1 MFKELS
7 QSIRDYAKNQSTD
20 SVKRY
25 YNDIADALDN
35 EEFLQTLS
43 HTEIKRKLEDLQ
55 GNDLHYYINNTYG
68 FDDVLNKV
76 HTNYIAHR
84 ADSDQI
90 ISKFSQE
97 IRDFKEKLQ
106 KSKESLEEIKRVAA
120 DISGTEI
127 LMSYAEYF
135 DEEAEEHKK
144 KSRNW
149 LIGLAMSVI
158 ILVAIIA
165 SLLNIQI
172 FNFSTIEGLLADDI
186 KKAAADNLKIL
197 VFIIKGSIIIAYIQ
211 IPLFIRKNYF
221 AEKHLEQ
228 SSIHRRNVLRA
239 LHAVYKTIS
248 NAEEKDKILT
258 VGATIA
264 FSEPESG
271 FITRKE
277 GAGGDDNIE
286 AILKV
291 IGK

>member
-20 SVKRY
+20 LKKRY

-35 EEFLQTLS
+35 EDFLQTLS
-43 HTEIKRKLEDLQ
+43 NTEALSQLNYLQ
-55 GNDLHYYINNTYG
+55 DNFNYYISSAGNHHDALNTIYI
-68 FDDVLNKV
+68 
-76 HTNYIAHR
+76 NYITYR
-84 ADSDQI
+84 AKSKQN
-90 ISKFSQE
+90 ISKFSQK
-97 IRDFKEKLQ
+97 IRDFEEKIRE
-106 KSKESLEEIKRVAA
+106 SEESLEAIKRVAGN
-120 DISGTEI
+120 ISGAEI
-127 LMSYAEYF
+127 LEKYAEYF
-135 DEEAEEHKK
+135 NKEAEEHKE
-144 KSRNW
+144 KSRKW
-149 LIGLAMSVI
+149 LIGLAISVGI
-158 ILVAIIA
+158 FTAIIA
-165 SLLNIQI
+165 FLLNIQI
-172 FNFSTIEGLLADDI
+172 FDFSTIEGFLAGDI
-186 KKAAADNLKIL
+186 KKAAADNLKTL
-197 VFIIKGSIIIAYIQ
+197 VFIIKGSIIIAYVQ

-248 NAEEKDKILT
+248 NPEEKDKILT

-291 IGK
+291 ISK

>member
-20 SVKRY
+20 LKKRY
-25 YNDIADALDN
+25 YNDIADALDD

-43 HTEIKRKLEDLQ
+43 NTEALNRLNYIQNNFNYEISGTCNYHDAL
-55 GNDLHYYINNTYG
+55 NVIYINYVTY
-68 FDDVLNKV
+68 
-76 HTNYIAHR
+76 R
-84 ADSDQI
+84 AKPKQA
-90 ISKFSQE
+90 ISKISQKV
-97 IRDFKEKLQ
+97 RDFEEKIQ
-106 KSKESLEEIKRVAA
+106 KSEERIDEINRVAA
-120 DISGTEI
+120 ILSGAEI
-127 LMSYAEYF
+127 LEAYANDF
-135 DEEAEEHKK
+135 NEEAEEHKEK
-144 KSRNW
+144 ARKW
-149 LIGLAMSVI
+149 LIGLAISVGI
-158 ILVAIIA
+158 FTAIIA
-165 SLLNIQI
+165 FLLNIQI
-172 FNFSTIEGLLADDI
+172 FDFSTIEGFLAGDI
-186 KKAAADNLKIL
+186 KKAAADNLKTL
-197 VFIIKGSIIIAYIQ
+197 VFIIKGSIIIAYVQ

>member
-7 QSIRDYAKNQSTD
+7 KSIRDYAKEQSTD
-20 SVKRY
+20 SMKRY

-97 IRDFKEKLQ
+97 IRNFKEKLQ
-106 KSKESLEEIKRVAA
+106 KSKESLEEIKRVVA

-291 IGK
+291 ISK

>member
-7 QSIRDYAKNQSTD
+7 RSIRNYAKEQSTD

-43 HTEIKRKLEDLQ
+43 NTETLERLKYLQ
-55 GNDLHYYINNTYG
+55 NNFNYGISGTSNFNNALNTVYINYATY
-68 FDDVLNKV
+68 
-76 HTNYIAHR
+76 R
-84 ADSDQI
+84 AEPKQI
-90 ISKFSQE
+90 ISKFSQK
-97 IRDFKEKLQ
+97 IRDFEEKIQ
-106 KSKESLEEIKRVAA
+106 ESEERIDEINRVAV
-120 DISGTEI
+120 ILSGAEM
-127 LMSYAEYF
+127 LEAYANDF
-135 DEEAEEHKK
+135 NEEAEEHKK
-144 KSRNW
+144 KSIKW
-149 LIGLAMSVI
+149 LIGLAISVI
-158 ILVAIIA
+158 IFIAIIA

-172 FNFSTIEGLLADDI
+172 FNFSTIEELLANDI
-186 KKAAADNLKIL
+186 KKAAADNLKTL
-197 VFIIKGSIIIAYIQ
+197 VLIIKGSIIIAYIQ

-228 SSIHRRNVLRA
+228 SSIHRRNVLKA

>member
-7 QSIRDYAKNQSTD
+7 QSIRDYAKNQSTNLK
-20 SVKRY
+20 KRY

-43 HTEIKRKLEDLQ
+43 NTETLDRLKYLQ
-55 GNDLHYYINNTYG
+55 NDFNYGISRTSNFNDALNTVYISYAT
-68 FDDVLNKV
+68 
-76 HTNYIAHR
+76 YIAE
-84 ADSDQI
+84 SKQI
-90 ISKFSQE
+90 ISKFSQK
-97 IRDFKEKLQ
+97 IRNFEEKIRE
-106 KSKESLEEIKRVAA
+106 SEESLEAIKRVAGN
-120 DISGTEI
+120 ISGAEI
-127 LMSYAEYF
+127 LEKYAEYF
-135 DEEAEEHKK
+135 NKEAEEHKK

-149 LIGLAMSVI
+149 LIGLAVPVVIFVI
-158 ILVAIIA
+158 IVA

-172 FNFSTIEGLLADDI
+172 FDFSTIEGFLAGDI
-186 KKAAADNLKIL
+186 KKAAADNLKTL
-197 VFIIKGSIIIAYIQ
+197 VFIIKGSIIIAYVQ

-248 NAEEKDKILT
+248 NPEEKDKILT

-291 IGK
+291 ISK

>member
-7 QSIRDYAKNQSTD
+7 RSIRNYAKEQSTD

-43 HTEIKRKLEDLQ
+43 NTETLERLKYLQ
-55 GNDLHYYINNTYG
+55 NNFNYGISGTSNFNDALNTVYINYATY
-68 FDDVLNKV
+68 
-76 HTNYIAHR
+76 R
-84 ADSDQI
+84 AEPKQI
-90 ISKFSQE
+90 ISKFSQK
-97 IRDFKEKLQ
+97 IRDFEEKIQ
-106 KSKESLEEIKRVAA
+106 ESEERIDEINRVAV
-120 DISGTEI
+120 ILSGAEM
-127 LMSYAEYF
+127 LEAYANDF
-135 DEEAEEHKK
+135 NEEAEEHKK
-144 KSRNW
+144 KSIKW
-149 LIGLAMSVI
+149 LIGLAISVI
-158 ILVAIIA
+158 IFIAIIA

-172 FNFSTIEGLLADDI
+172 FNFSTIEGLLANDI
-186 KKAAADNLKIL
+186 KKAAADKLKTL
-197 VFIIKGSIIIAYIQ
+197 VLIIKGSIIIAYIQ

-228 SSIHRRNVLRA
+228 SSIHRRNVLKA

>member
-7 QSIRDYAKNQSTD
+7 QSIRDYAKKQSTD

-25 YNDIADALDN
+25 YNDIADALDD
-35 EEFLQTLS
+35 EELLQTLS
-43 HTEIKRKLEDLQ
+43 NTETLDRLKYLQ
-55 GNDLHYYINNTYG
+55 NDFYYGISRTSNYN
-68 FDDVLNKV
+68 DALNIV
-76 HTNYIAHR
+76 YTNYATYR
-84 ADSDQI
+84 SEPKQA
-90 ISKFSQE
+90 ISKFSQK
-97 IRDFKEKLQ
+97 IRDFEEKIR
-106 KSKESLEEIKRVAA
+106 ESEERIDEINRVAA
-120 DISGTEI
+120 TLSGAETLEA
-127 LMSYAEYF
+127 YANDF
-135 DEEAEEHKK
+135 NEEAEEHKN
-144 KSRNW
+144 KSIKW
-149 LIGLAMSVI
+149 LIGLAASVI
-158 ILVAIIA
+158 ILVAIVA

-172 FNFSTIEGLLADDI
+172 FNFSTIEGFLAGDI
-186 KKAAADNLKIL
+186 KKAAADNLKTL
-197 VFIIKGSIIIAYIQ
+197 VLIIKGSIIIAYVQ

-228 SSIHRRNVLRA
+228 SSIHRRNVLKA

-248 NAEEKDKILT
+248 NPEEKDKILT

>member
-1 MFKELS
+1 MKKIKES
-7 QSIRDYAKNQSTD
+7 
-20 SVKRY
+20 
-25 YNDIADALDN
+25 
-35 EEFLQTLS
+35 E
-43 HTEIKRKLEDLQ
+43 
-55 GNDLHYYINNTYG
+55 
-68 FDDVLNKV
+68 
-76 HTNYIAHR
+76 
-84 ADSDQI
+84 
-90 ISKFSQE
+90 
-97 IRDFKEKLQ
+97 
-106 KSKESLEEIKRVAA
+106 ESLEVLKKAA
-120 DISGTEI
+120 GNVSGAEI
-127 LMSYAEYF
+127 LEKYAKDF
-135 DEEAEEHKK
+135 DEEAEEHKE
-144 KSRNW
+144 KSRKW

-158 ILVAIIA
+158 ILVAIVA

-172 FNFSTIEGLLADDI
+172 FNFSTIEGFLAGDI
-186 KKAAADNLKIL
+186 KKAAADNLKTL
-197 VFIIKGSIIIAYIQ
+197 VLIIKGSIIIAYVQ

-228 SSIHRRNVLRA
+228 SSIHRRNVLKA
-239 LHAVYKTIS
+239 LHAVYKTIN

>member
-7 QSIRDYAKNQSTD
+7 QSIRDYAKNQSTNL
-20 SVKRY
+20 KKQY

-43 HTEIKRKLEDLQ
+43 NTETLDRLKYLQ
-55 GNDLHYYINNTYG
+55 NDFNYGISRTSNFNDALNTVYISYAT
-68 FDDVLNKV
+68 
-76 HTNYIAHR
+76 YIAE
-84 ADSDQI
+84 SKQI
-90 ISKFSQE
+90 ISKFSQKIRNFEEKIQESEERIDE
-97 IRDFKEKLQ
+97 IN
-106 KSKESLEEIKRVAA
+106 RVAA
-120 DISGTEI
+120 ILSGAEI
-127 LMSYAEYF
+127 LEAYANDF
-135 DEEAEEHKK
+135 NEEAEEHKK

-149 LIGLAMSVI
+149 LIGLAVSVVIFVI
-158 ILVAIIA
+158 IVA

-172 FNFSTIEGLLADDI
+172 FNFPIIEGLLANDI
-186 KKAAADNLKIL
+186 KKAAADNLKTL
-197 VFIIKGSIIIAYIQ
+197 VLIIKGSIIIAYVQ

-248 NAEEKDKILT
+248 NPEEKDKILT

-291 IGK
+291 ISK

>member
-7 QSIRDYAKNQSTD
+7 KSIRDYAKEQSTD
-20 SVKRY
+20 SMKRY

>member
-7 QSIRDYAKNQSTD
+7 QSIRYYAKNQSTD

-25 YNDIADALDN
+25 YNDIADALDDK
-35 EEFLQTLS
+35 EFLQTLS
-43 HTEIKRKLEDLQ
+43 NTETLNQLNYFRNNFD
-55 GNDLHYYINNTYG
+55 YYISSAGNHQDALNTIYI
-68 FDDVLNKV
+68 
-76 HTNYIAHR
+76 NYTIYRSEPKQA
-84 ADSDQI
+84 

-97 IRDFKEKLQ
+97 IRNFEKKIKE
-106 KSKESLEEIKRVAA
+106 SEESLEVLKKAA
-120 DISGTEI
+120 GNVSGAEI
-127 LMSYAEYF
+127 LEKYAKDF
-135 DEEAEEHKK
+135 DEEAEEHKD
-144 KSRNW
+144 KSRKW

-158 ILVAIIA
+158 ILVAIVA

-172 FNFSTIEGLLADDI
+172 FNFSTIEGFLAGDI
-186 KKAAADNLKIL
+186 KKAAADNLKTL
-197 VFIIKGSIIIAYIQ
+197 VLIIKGSIIIAYVQ

-228 SSIHRRNVLRA
+228 SSIHRRNVLKA

-248 NAEEKDKILT
+248 NPEEKDKILT

-271 FITRKE
+271 FIARKE

>member
-7 QSIRDYAKNQSTD
+7 QSIRDYAENQSTD
-20 SVKRY
+20 SAKRY
-25 YNDIADALDN
+25 YNDIADALDD
-35 EEFLQTLS
+35 EEFLQILS
-43 HTEIKRKLEDLQ
+43 NTGALERLKYLQ
-55 GNDLHYYINNTYG
+55 NNFNYGISGTSNFNDALNTVYINYATY
-68 FDDVLNKV
+68 
-76 HTNYIAHR
+76 R
-84 ADSDQI
+84 AESKQI
-90 ISKFSQE
+90 ISEFSQE
-97 IRDFKEKLQ
+97 IRDFKEEIQ
-106 KSKESLEEIKRVAA
+106 KSKESLEVIKEAA
-120 DISGTEI
+120 GNISGTEI

-144 KSRNW
+144 KSIKW
-149 LIGLAMSVI
+149 LIGLAISVI
-158 ILVAIIA
+158 IFIAIIV

-172 FNFSTIEGLLADDI
+172 FDFSTIEGFLAGDI
-186 KKAAADNLKIL
+186 KKAAADNLKTL
-197 VFIIKGSIIIAYIQ
+197 VLIIKGSIIIAYVQ

-228 SSIHRRNVLRA
+228 SSIHRRNVLKA
-239 LHAVYKTIS
+239 LHAVYKTIN
-248 NAEEKDKILT
+248 NAGEKDKILT

-291 IGK
+291 ISK

>member
-1 MFKELS
+1 M
-7 QSIRDYAKNQSTD
+7 
-20 SVKRY
+20 KRY

-35 EEFLQTLS
+35 EDFLQTLS
-43 HTEIKRKLEDLQ
+43 NTETLERLKYLQ
-55 GNDLHYYINNTYG
+55 NNFNYGISGTSNFNDALNTVYINYATY
-68 FDDVLNKV
+68 
-76 HTNYIAHR
+76 R
-84 ADSDQI
+84 AEPKQI

-97 IRDFKEKLQ
+97 IRDFKEEIQ

-149 LIGLAMSVI
+149 LIGLAISVI
-158 ILVAIIA
+158 IFIAIIV

-172 FNFSTIEGLLADDI
+172 FDFSTIEGFLAGDI
-186 KKAAADNLKIL
+186 KKAAADNLKTL
-197 VFIIKGSIIIAYIQ
+197 VLIIKGSIIIAYVQIQ
-211 IPLFIRKNYF
+211 LFIRKNYF

-228 SSIHRRNVLRA
+228 SSIHRRNVLKA
-239 LHAVYKTIS
+239 LHAVYKTIN

-264 FSEPESG
+264 FSEPERG

-291 IGK
+291 ISK

>member
-7 QSIRDYAKNQSTD
+7 QSIRGYAKGQSTD
-20 SVKRY
+20 SMKQY
-25 YNDIADALDN
+25 YNDIADALDD

-43 HTEIKRKLEDLQ
+43 NTEALSQLNYLRNDFNYYMPNR
-55 GNDLHYYINNTYG
+55 GNYHDALNTIY
-68 FDDVLNKV
+68 
-76 HTNYIAHR
+76 TNYNIYRSEPKQA
-84 ADSDQI
+84 
-90 ISKFSQE
+90 ISKFSRKIKNFE
-97 IRDFKEKLQ
+97 EKIKE
-106 KSKESLEEIKRVAA
+106 SKERIDEINRVAA
-120 DISGTEI
+120 ILSGAEI
-127 LMSYAEYF
+127 LEAYAKDF
-135 DEEAEEHKK
+135 NEEAKEHKK

-149 LIGLAMSVI
+149 LGWLVFSVI
-158 ILVAIIA
+158 VLVIIVAFLLFFQISNFTIIKNWIADDVEKLANLNTLILV
-165 SLLNIQI
+165 
-172 FNFSTIEGLLADDI
+172 
-186 KKAAADNLKIL
+186 
-197 VFIIKGSIIIAYIQ
+197 IKGSIIIAYVQ

-248 NAEEKDKILT
+248 NPEEKDKILT

-286 AILKV
+286 TILKV

>member
-7 QSIRDYAKNQSTD
+7 KSIRDYAKEQSTD
-20 SVKRY
+20 SMKRY

-120 DISGTEI
+120 DIYGTEI

-248 NAEEKDKILT
+248 NADEKDKILT

>member
-1 MFKELS
+1 M
-7 QSIRDYAKNQSTD
+7 
-20 SVKRY
+20 
-25 YNDIADALDN
+25 
-35 EEFLQTLS
+35 
-43 HTEIKRKLEDLQ
+43 
-55 GNDLHYYINNTYG
+55 
-68 FDDVLNKV
+68 
-76 HTNYIAHR
+76 
-84 ADSDQI
+84 
-90 ISKFSQE
+90 
-97 IRDFKEKLQ
+97 
-106 KSKESLEEIKRVAA
+106 
-120 DISGTEI
+120 
-127 LMSYAEYF
+127 
-135 DEEAEEHKK
+135 
-144 KSRNW
+144 
-149 LIGLAMSVI
+149 IGLAIS
-158 ILVAIIA
+158 VAILITIVA

-172 FNFSTIEGLLADDI
+172 FNFSTIEGLLASDI
-186 KKAAADNLKIL
+186 KKAAADNLKTL
-197 VFIIKGSIIIAYIQ
+197 VFIIKGSIIIAYVQ

-228 SSIHRRNVLRA
+228 SSIHRRNVLKA

>member
-1 MFKELS
+1 MFKKLS

-20 SVKRY
+20 LKKRY

-43 HTEIKRKLEDLQ
+43 NTEALNQLNYLQ
-55 GNDLHYYINNTYG
+55 DNFNYYISSAGNHQNALNTIYI
-68 FDDVLNKV
+68 
-76 HTNYIAHR
+76 NYVTYR
-84 ADSDQI
+84 AESKQI
-90 ISKFSQE
+90 ISEFSQK
-97 IRDFKEKLQ
+97 IRDFEEKIRDF
-106 KSKESLEEIKRVAA
+106 EEILEKITRVAG

-127 LMSYAEYF
+127 LIAYARYF
-135 DEEAEEHKK
+135 DEEAEEHKN

-149 LIGLAMSVI
+149 LIWLALSVI
-158 ILVAIIA
+158 VFIIIVA

-172 FNFSTIEGLLADDI
+172 FNFPKIEGLLADDI
-186 KKAAADNLKIL
+186 KKAAADNLKTL
-197 VFIIKGSIIIAYIQ
+197 VLIIKGSIIIAYIQ

-248 NAEEKDKILT
+248 NPEEKDKILT

-264 FSEPESG
+264 FSEPETG

>member
-7 QSIRDYAKNQSTD
+7 QSIRDYAKKQSTD

-35 EEFLQTLS
+35 EEFIQTLS

-76 HTNYIAHR
+76 HTSYIAHR
-84 ADSDQI
+84 ADSKRT
-90 ISKFSQE
+90 ISKFSQK
-97 IRDFKEKLQ
+97 IRDFEEKLQ

-149 LIGLAMSVI
+149 LIGLAISVI
-158 ILVAIIA
+158 ILIAIIA

-186 KKAAADNLKIL
+186 KKAAADNLKTL
-197 VFIIKGSIIIAYIQ
+197 VLIIKGSIIIAYIQ

-228 SSIHRRNVLRA
+228 SSIHRRNVLKA

-248 NAEEKDKILT
+248 NQEERDKILT

-291 IGK
+291 ISK

>member
-7 QSIRDYAKNQSTD
+7 RSIRNYAKEQSTD

-43 HTEIKRKLEDLQ
+43 NTETLERLKYLQ
-55 GNDLHYYINNTYG
+55 NNFNYGISGTSNFNDALNTVYINYATY
-68 FDDVLNKV
+68 
-76 HTNYIAHR
+76 R
-84 ADSDQI
+84 AEPKQI
-90 ISKFSQE
+90 ISKFSQK
-97 IRDFKEKLQ
+97 IRDFEEKIQ
-106 KSKESLEEIKRVAA
+106 ESEERIDEINRVAV
-120 DISGTEI
+120 ILSGAEM
-127 LMSYAEYF
+127 LEAYANDFNEK
-135 DEEAEEHKK
+135 AEEHKK
-144 KSRNW
+144 KSIKW
-149 LIGLAMSVI
+149 LIGLAISVI
-158 ILVAIIA
+158 IFIAIIA

-172 FNFSTIEGLLADDI
+172 FNFSTIEELLANDI
-186 KKAAADNLKIL
+186 KKAAADNLKTL
-197 VFIIKGSIIIAYIQ
+197 VLIIKGSIIIAYIQ

-228 SSIHRRNVLRA
+228 SSIHRRNVLKA

>member
-1 MFKELS
+1 M
-7 QSIRDYAKNQSTD
+7 
-20 SVKRY
+20 
-25 YNDIADALDN
+25 
-35 EEFLQTLS
+35 
-43 HTEIKRKLEDLQ
+43 
-55 GNDLHYYINNTYG
+55 
-68 FDDVLNKV
+68 
-76 HTNYIAHR
+76 
-84 ADSDQI
+84 
-90 ISKFSQE
+90 
-97 IRDFKEKLQ
+97 EK
-106 KSKESLEEIKRVAA
+106 ITRVAG

-127 LMSYAEYF
+127 LIAYARYF
-135 DEEAEEHKK
+135 DEEAEEHKN

-149 LIGLAMSVI
+149 LIWLALSVI
-158 ILVAIIA
+158 VFIIIVT

-172 FNFSTIEGLLADDI
+172 FNFPKIEGLLADDI
-186 KKAAADNLKIL
+186 KKAVADNLKTL
-197 VFIIKGSIIIAYIQ
+197 VLIIKGSIIIAYIQ

-228 SSIHRRNVLRA
+228 SSIHHRNVLRA

-248 NAEEKDKILT
+248 NPEEKDKILT

-264 FSEPESG
+264 FSEPETG

>member
-1 MFKELS
+1 MFKKLS

-43 HTEIKRKLEDLQ
+43 NTETLERLKYLQ
-55 GNDLHYYINNTYG
+55 NNFNYGISGTSNFNDALNTVYINYATY
-68 FDDVLNKV
+68 
-76 HTNYIAHR
+76 R
-84 ADSDQI
+84 AEPKQI
-90 ISKFSQE
+90 ISKFSQK
-97 IRDFKEKLQ
+97 IRDFEEKIQ
-106 KSKESLEEIKRVAA
+106 ESEERIDEINRVAV
-120 DISGTEI
+120 ILSGAEM
-127 LMSYAEYF
+127 LEAYANDF
-135 DEEAEEHKK
+135 NEEAEEHKEK
-144 KSRNW
+144 ARKW
-149 LIGLAMSVI
+149 LIGLAISVGI
-158 ILVAIIA
+158 FTAIIA
-165 SLLNIQI
+165 FLLNIQI
-172 FNFSTIEGLLADDI
+172 FDFSTIEGLLANDI
-186 KKAAADNLKIL
+186 KKAAADNLKTL
-197 VFIIKGSIIIAYIQ
+197 VLIIKGSIVIAYVQ

-291 IGK
+291 ISK

>member
-7 QSIRDYAKNQSTD
+7 KSIRDYAKEQSTD
-20 SVKRY
+20 SMKRY

-172 FNFSTIEGLLADDI
+172 FNFSTIEGLLSDDI

>member
-7 QSIRDYAKNQSTD
+7 RSIRNYAKEQSTD

-43 HTEIKRKLEDLQ
+43 NTETLERLKYLQ
-55 GNDLHYYINNTYG
+55 NNFNYGISGTSNFNDALNTVYINYATY
-68 FDDVLNKV
+68 
-76 HTNYIAHR
+76 R
-84 ADSDQI
+84 AEPKQI
-90 ISKFSQE
+90 ISKFSQK
-97 IRDFKEKLQ
+97 IRDFEEKIQ
-106 KSKESLEEIKRVAA
+106 ESEERIDEINRVAV
-120 DISGTEI
+120 ILSGAEM
-127 LMSYAEYF
+127 LEAYANDFNEK
-135 DEEAEEHKK
+135 AEEHKK
-144 KSRNW
+144 KSIKW
-149 LIGLAMSVI
+149 LIGLAISVI
-158 ILVAIIA
+158 IFIAIIA

-172 FNFSTIEGLLADDI
+172 FNFSTIEELLANDI
-186 KKAAADNLKIL
+186 KKAAADNLKTL
-197 VFIIKGSIIIAYIQ
+197 VLIIKGSIIIAYIQ

-228 SSIHRRNVLRA
+228 SSIHRRNVLKA

-248 NAEEKDKILT
+248 NAEEKDKILA

>member
-7 QSIRDYAKNQSTD
+7 QSIRDYAENQSTD

-25 YNDIADALDN
+25 YNNIADALDDK
-35 EEFLQTLS
+35 EFLQTLS
-43 HTEIKRKLEDLQ
+43 NTGALNQLDYLRNNFD
-55 GNDLHYYINNTYG
+55 YYISSTGNHQDALNTIY
-68 FDDVLNKV
+68 
-76 HTNYIAHR
+76 TNYVIYRSEPKQA
-84 ADSDQI
+84 
-90 ISKFSQE
+90 ISKFSE
-97 IRDFKEKLQ
+97 KIKGFEEKIKE
-106 KSKESLEEIKRVAA
+106 SEESLEIIRKVAG
-120 DISGTEI
+120 DISGAEI
-127 LMSYAEYF
+127 LEKYARF
-135 DEEAEEHKK
+135 FNKEAEEHKEK
-144 KSRNW
+144 ARKW
-149 LIGLAMSVI
+149 LIGLAISVGI
-158 ILVAIIA
+158 FTAIIA
-165 SLLNIQI
+165 FLLNIQI
-172 FNFSTIEGLLADDI
+172 FDFSTIEGFLAGDI
-186 KKAAADNLKIL
+186 KKAAEDNLKTL
-197 VFIIKGSIIIAYIQ
+197 VLIIKGSIIIAYVQ

-228 SSIHRRNVLRA
+228 SSIHRRNVLKA

>member
-25 YNDIADALDN
+25 YNDIADALDD
-35 EEFLQTLS
+35 EDFLQTLS
-43 HTEIKRKLEDLQ
+43 NTEALSQLNYLQ
-55 GNDLHYYINNTYG
+55 DNFNYYISSAGNHQNALNTIY
-68 FDDVLNKV
+68 
-76 HTNYIAHR
+76 TNYVIYRSEPKQA
-84 ADSDQI
+84 
-90 ISKFSQE
+90 ISKFSE
-97 IRDFKEKLQ
+97 KIKGFEEKIKE
-106 KSKESLEEIKRVAA
+106 SEESLEIIRKVAG
-120 DISGTEI
+120 DISGAEI
-127 LMSYAEYF
+127 LEKYSIFF
-135 DEEAEEHKK
+135 DKEAEKHKK
-144 KSRNW
+144 ESRKW
-149 LIGLAMSVI
+149 LKRLTISVI
-158 ILVAIIA
+158 IFAAIVA
-165 SLLNIQI
+165 SLLIIQI
-172 FNFSTIEGLLADDI
+172 FNFSIIEGLLANDI
-186 KKAAADNLKIL
+186 KKAAADNLKTL
-197 VFIIKGSIIIAYIQ
+197 VLIIKGSIIIAYVQ

-248 NAEEKDKILT
+248 NPEEKDKILT

>member
-1 MFKELS
+1 MFKKLS
-7 QSIRDYAKNQSTD
+7 QSIRDYAKNQSTNLK
-20 SVKRY
+20 KRY

-43 HTEIKRKLEDLQ
+43 NTEALNQLNYLQ
-55 GNDLHYYINNTYG
+55 DNFNYYISSTGNHQNALNTIYI
-68 FDDVLNKV
+68 
-76 HTNYIAHR
+76 NYATYR
-84 ADSDQI
+84 AESKQI
-90 ISKFSQE
+90 ISEFSQK
-97 IRDFKEKLQ
+97 IRDFEEKIRDF
-106 KSKESLEEIKRVAA
+106 EEILEKITRVAG
-120 DISGTEI
+120 DVSGTEI
-127 LMSYAEYF
+127 LIAYARYF
-135 DEEAEEHKK
+135 DEEAEEHKN

-149 LIGLAMSVI
+149 LIWLALSVI
-158 ILVAIIA
+158 VFIIIVT

-172 FNFSTIEGLLADDI
+172 FNFPKIEGLLADDI
-186 KKAAADNLKIL
+186 KKAAADNLKTL
-197 VFIIKGSIIIAYIQ
+197 VLIIKGSIIIAYIQ

-248 NAEEKDKILT
+248 NPEEKDKILT